1 MADRKRHKGNKTARF
16 MTRDQPAKSRAVG
29 LPVAPTEPTPVTSD
43 VQIDAPARQTPQIR
57 ALRDPFVYL
66 IALLPALILPWNR
79 GYIYTPAGY
88 LDPWIYYGYMRHLG
102 AMKALFPNTYYGS
115 RLSWILPGAL
125 VRSVLPSVPA
135 NYVLHLAV
143 FFTAVFS
150 LYWIL
155 KQALDAR
162 VAVLSAICM
171 AVYPYFWSAVG
182 GDYVDGAGIAY
193 YLLTMALV
201 FSAARQP
208 RRYIPLIAAGAAYAG
223 VIYSNLVWV
232 AFSPAFFGF
241 YLWSLAE
248 TGARNIWKA
257 TFRFIVWF
265 GLGWAAVSAALGAAN
280 QVLEGNFW
288 FYAPSLRFA
297 RSMAGIKNPWKADSY
312 AWLVDGYWLI
322 LPGLGCLAAVVV
334 CARFWRCGRGDLR
347 LFFALNMFYSAG
359 VLIYM
364 EARGNPVLQYMYYA
378 SYMIPSTI
386 LVFGP
391 VLFAGVSALRESSFR
406 LLLGAAVGI
415 SLCSW
420 AFSKH
425 PAIAA
430 FTSAHQKALLVAGIG
445 IVVAGIALARFSRAA
460 LLGLTGLALICI
472 VPLVSFRGVT
482 NAAEEYRR
490 IAAGMEAI
498 EQVRD
503 GQPLKFWF
511 DSNDTYL
518 KEFNSLNSC
527 YLWAY
532 SRINFQFPFLEKTA
546 AFENGTLIVVPSS
559 KPDVTAEA
567 AAAFSGRTSVAIPAG
582 RTRIESGGRGYWL
595 HLFRIGPDPSGLVP
609 FEISFDQ
616 GDSTGRME
624 AGPGGSTEIPLQL
637 DHWKTCLESEMTSL
651 VRQSVDGV
659 LIDTSS
665 EHLDPCRMYS
675 QLIAGRR
682 GAYRFVLKYQLLQGD
697 VAFGALR
704 EDKKVLLQVAGR
716 PSREGGDLVKEF
728 TITLDQGQA
737 IWLLAAN
744 IRGSDSPSSYL
755 IKQVT
760 AYLYKDPLAP
770 SSR

>member
-1 MADRKRHKGNKTARF
+1 MAHGKRHQGNKRF
-16 MTRDQPAKSRAVG
+16 TTLGQPTGSRAAR
-29 LPVAPTEPTPVTSD
+29 LPVAPMEPAPVSGD
-43 VQIDAPARQTPQIR
+43 VQMDMPAKHAPQIR
-57 ALRDPFVYL
+57 ALRDPFAYL
-66 IALLPALILPWNR
+66 IALLPALILPWNAS
-79 GYIYTPAGY
+79 YIYTPVGY

-125 VRSVLPSVPA
+125 VRWVLPAVPA

-155 KQALDAR
+155 KQAFGAR

-248 TGARNIWKA
+248 TGARNVWKA
-257 TFRFIVWF
+257 IFRFILWF
-265 GLGWAAVSAALGAAN
+265 GLGWAAVSVALGTAN
-280 QVLEGNFW
+280 QMLEGNFW

-322 LPGLGCLAAVVV
+322 LPFLGCLAALVV
-334 CARFWRCGRGDLR
+334 CARLWRGGRGDLR

-378 SYMIPSTI
+378 SYMIPSAV
-386 LVFGP
+386 LVLGP
-391 VLFAGVSALRESSFR
+391 VLFASVSALRESSFR
-406 LLLGAAVGI
+406 LLLGAALGI

-420 AFSKH
+420 AFTNH
-425 PAIAA
+425 PAISG
-430 FTSAHQKALLVAGIG
+430 FTSAHQKAMLVAGIG
-445 IVVAGIALARFSRAA
+445 IVGAGIALARYSRAA
-460 LLGLTGLALICI
+460 LLGLTGLALIWV
-472 VPLVSFRGVT
+472 VPQISSGVVT

-490 IAAGMEAI
+490 IAAGMDAI

-503 GQPLKFWF
+503 GQALKFWF
-511 DSNDTYL
+511 DGNDTYL

-532 SRINFQFPFLEKTA
+532 SRINFQFPLLEKTA
-546 AFENGTLIVVPSS
+546 EFEDGTLIVVPSS
-559 KPDVTAEA
+559 KPDVAAEA

-595 HLFRIGPDPSGLVP
+595 HFFRIGPDPSRLVP
-609 FEISFDQ
+609 LEVSFDQ
-616 GDSTGRME
+616 GDSAGRMDVGP
-624 AGPGGSTEIPLQL
+624 AGPREFPLQL
-637 DHWKTCLESEMTSL
+637 DRWRTCLESEITGL

-659 LIDTSS
+659 LIDTAN
-665 EHLDPCRMYS
+665 ERLDPCRMYS
-675 QLIAGRR
+675 QLIADRR
-682 GAYRFVLKYQLLQGD
+682 GTYRFVFKYQLLQGD

-704 EDKKVLLQVAGR
+704 EDKKVLLQVAGH

-728 TITLDQGQA
+728 ALTLDQGQA

-744 IRGSDSPSSYL
+744 IRGSDSPSRFV

-760 AYLYKDPLAP
+760 AYRFKDPLAAP
-770 SSR
+770 SR